1 MVKNLNLFITKI
13 GVLLYCF
20 GIFIRRKTAT
30 IPIYRKAGLLEGFSE
45 PAFEMVMLGT
55 IARMAPHMI
64 EDADSV
70 IKDVIE
76 VYSPLCIAPEKY
88 RFSEIFCKWWGDIM
102 LGIGPVKRVQ
112 VQRSILIYI
121 LRILAPHFN
130 SETFYV

>member
-1 MVKNLNLFITKI
+1 
-13 GVLLYCF
+13 
-20 GIFIRRKTAT
+20 
-30 IPIYRKAGLLEGFSE
+30 
-45 PAFEMVMLGT
+45 MVMLGT

-112 VQRSILIYI
+112 VQRSILTYI

-130 SETFYV
+130 SETLYV